1 MKTFQ
6 VLWHI
11 LTSGRR
17 LEGRQEGTEEG
28 RKEGR
33 TFISMVFAEYPDGT
47 QLRSELQ

>member
-6 VLWHI
+6 VLWHF

-28 RKEGR
+28 RKE
-33 TFISMVFAEYPDGT
+33 
-47 QLRSELQ
+47 ELLLAWSLQSTLMEHN